1 MREKVAVLI
10 PCFNEEQTIQKVVR
24 DFRASL
30 PGADIYV
37 FDNASTDRTVE
48 VARAAG
54 AAVLREK
61 KRGKGNVVLRMF
73 EQVDADY
80 YLMVDG
86 DDTYPAERAKDLLEP
101 LRANEADMV
110 VGNRLESEG
119 LGLFRRFHVLGNWL
133 VRGMIN
139 WLFRSDIQDVMS
151 GYRGFTREFVRS
163 VPLVSRGF
171 EIETELTVQALDKG
185 FVVRELP
192 VGYRARPKGSHS
204 KLRTFGDGWLVL
216 STIIRLFKDFR
227 PLAFCSIIASVL
239 FVAGLVPG
247 LVVVVEFVQT
257 SYVARVPSAI
267 FAVGSILLS
276 FLFVMSG
283 LILDTINSRFRETW
297 HLAKRAAAHRS
308 GDGNHA
314 AGGYEGP
321 GRRAT

>member
-1 MREKVAVLI
+1 MHREVAVLV
-10 PCFNEEQTIQKVVR
+10 PCFNEELTVAKVVE

-30 PGADIYV
+30 PGAKIYV
-37 FDNASTDRTVE
+37 YDNASTDGTAA

-54 AAVLREK
+54 AQVLREK

-101 LRANEADMV
+101 LLANEADMV
-110 VGNRLESEG
+110 VGTRLASEG
-119 LGLFRRFHVLGNWL
+119 PGLFRRFHVLGNWL

-139 WLFRSDIQDVMS
+139 WLFGSEIQDVMS

-185 FVVRELP
+185 FVIREVP
-192 VGYRARPKGSHS
+192 VEYRARPQGSTS

-216 STIIRLFKDFR
+216 STIVRLFKDFR
-227 PLAFCSIIASVL
+227 PLAFCTAIASFL
-239 FVAGLVPG
+239 FVAGLIPG
-247 LVVVVEFVQT
+247 LVVVVEFLQT
-257 SYVARVPSAI
+257 SYIAHVPSAI

-276 FLFVMSG
+276 FLFFMSG
-283 LILDTINSRFRETW
+283 LILDTINARFHETW
-297 HLAKRAAAHRS
+297 RLTKRLAVADIHRNHGQAA
-308 GDGNHA
+308 
-314 AGGYEGP
+314 
-321 GRRAT
+321 

>member
-1 MREKVAVLI
+1 MREEVAVLV
-10 PCFNEEQTIQKVVR
+10 PCFNEELTVAKVVE

-30 PGADIYV
+30 PGAKIYV
-37 FDNASTDRTVE
+37 YDNASTDRTAA

-54 AAVLREK
+54 AEVLREK

-73 EQVDADY
+73 EQVEADY

-86 DDTYPAERAKDLLEP
+86 DDTYPADRAKDLLEP

-110 VGNRLESEG
+110 VGTRLKSEG
-119 LGLFRRFHVLGNWL
+119 PGLFRRFHVLGNWL

-139 WLFRSDIQDVMS
+139 RLFRSDIQDVMS

-185 FVVRELP
+185 FVIREVP
-192 VGYRARPKGSHS
+192 VEYRARPEGSYS
-204 KLRTFGDGWLVL
+204 KLQTFGDGWLVL

-227 PLAFCSIIASVL
+227 PLAFCSIIASAL
-239 FVAGLVPG
+239 FVAGLIPG
-247 LVVVVEFVQT
+247 LVVVVEFVRT

-276 FLFVMSG
+276 FLFFMSG
-283 LILDTINSRFRETW
+283 LILDTINGRFREAWYLT
-297 HLAKRAAAHRS
+297 KRGTAHRANT
-308 GDGNHA
+308 GC
-314 AGGYEGP
+314 
-321 GRRAT
+321 